1 MNTIT
6 PRLKPRSTTTQARVR
21 PRHKLSTAD
30 ADSAEALGELS
41 NWLQAGK
48 LPELIPTRQERS
60 LRTALALVEAGRTL
74 LHDHALE
81 DVSVEML
88 CQSAGTTV
96 GAFYGRFENKHA
108 FFVTMQ
114 RLQLIRSS
122 ELAAGFG
129 QRHRAGN
136 STVDDLCEDIVN
148 LTVQSFR
155 ANEGVLRAS
164 LQHTREGMWKP
175 FRQLGDRYR
184 VALAA
189 KLAPHLT
196 HLPPAQRKLRVLFAY
211 QALTGTMVHAVL
223 NNPGPL
229 ELQDDALVGELTR
242 LVKSYLAAP
251 P

>member
-1 MNTIT
+1 MSTLT
-6 PRLKPRSTTTQARVR
+6 SRPKPPATTTKAM
-21 PRHKLSTAD
+21 A
-30 ADSAEALGELS
+30 ELS
-41 NWLQAGK
+41 NWLDAGK

-60 LRTALALVEAGRTL
+60 LRTALALVEAGRKL
-74 LHDHALE
+74 LHDYALE
-81 DVSVEML
+81 DISVEML

-114 RLQLIRSS
+114 RLHLIRSG
-122 ELAAGFG
+122 ELADGFG
-129 QRHRAGN
+129 QRHKAGD
-136 STVDDLCEDIVN
+136 STVDELCEDIVN

-155 ANEGVLRAS
+155 TNEGVLRAS
-164 LQHTREGMWKP
+164 LQHPREGMWKP

-196 HLPPAQRKLRVLFAY
+196 HLPVAQRKLRVLFAY

-229 ELQDDALVGELTR
+229 ELQDDALIAELTR
-242 LVKSYLAAP
+242 LFKAYLAAP
-251 P
+251 A